1 MLASPWCEPGIV
13 KPAALRPHAEG
24 ARAAR
29 APVLAKEPPRVPTA
43 TQAGILRARQL
54 VQRAA
59 EDHASRQVAT
69 RLVPGEESEVERA
82 DAFDKHVAQQA
93 RYEPGD

>member
-1 MLASPWCEPGIV
+1 MSQQT
-13 KPAALRPHAEG
+13 AAVSRP
-24 ARAAR
+24 AAR
-29 APVLAKEPPRVPTA
+29 APVMWGIVVGLLQ
-43 TQAGILRARQL
+43 TQARILRARQL

-82 DAFDKHVAQQA
+82 DAFDEHVAQQA
-93 RYEPGD
+93 RTSQAIR